1 MIGLLRKA
9 YDGGANGLR
18 TITCVMLFGVFLGG
32 ANSHVKASDSKTL
45 IAHQKTTKNATTLS
59 TSTQSNKAQLD
70 VSILVGANPENLATK
85 DNNCRLN
92 PTASEYISK
101 TFLLLNVGTEKFFNI
116 GGAYGRHASLSNT
129 GMYLWIWNNSKTEG
143 IYDIRTRLNYVIGST
158 TVPENKD
165 NADSYVQ
172 YIDNDTR
179 MKGIYPDCQPLSDA
193 NPEFGW
199 KFEKAVGYSETNK
212 IYKISTYEDKDG
224 NRRYLTATPED
235 TDGNLCKAEAL
246 NYNDYQI
253 WKLVTVQ
260 EYYNLF
266 KNSPSDLNSP
276 IDITFL
282 MQNPEFGY
290 NKSNGSFWLPT
301 GNEAHYLRLG
311 VEDYYKKTT
320 EPYYKRLIN
329 NKEERIDEHN
339 EYLYQNGKYFCADI
353 KKQRNTGINQW
364 VTVDKAGWYI
374 VRCNGFSNTNGLA
387 KLFVNDFIYSFKDM
401 LTNMGL
407 DLEGIN
413 SKNIS
418 ENLLNPLEANG
429 PDDLLKAGKEFYK
442 DRYVNQ
448 VAIYISQEAI
458 DLMKYIGDKE
468 QLCIGIKIE
477 DDGSSADGEW
487 TAFDNFRLLY
497 AGESS
502 NAPDLVLD
510 EDNPDLKYLTE
521 TIDEYKNCVLHLNR
535 SFELNKW
542 NTLILPVNLTY
553 GQMRYTFGDDVK
565 LAKLYTLTPNSV
577 RFKTVECNSDDDVML
592 AAYTP
597 YIIKP
602 TKAAGENPAYTTP
615 RLKKEANKNWI
626 YDENKGI
633 TYPEEGV
640 ERYIGGK
647 VSIEANHYDIPN
659 VTLDR
664 TLLKTKLDNHWVSTT
679 TTSTTSP
686 DADKNKMVCKGTMAK
701 TFYINKDGKGSFYE
715 DEGEKRD
722 DLHGDYFMN
731 KGTMYKVPAKK
742 QYGLKAFRCWFE
754 LTNTT
759 DAGTNSP
766 SPAKDVKLFIN
777 GIEDETTGIGDIIT
791 DPAFSHAAYQ
801 YDGVYNLQGQLVR
814 QGTSLEGLPQGIYL
828 VKGKKVKK

>member
-1 MIGLLRKA
+1 MIDLLRKS

-18 TITCVMLFGVFLGG
+18 TITCIMLFGLFLGG

-45 IAHQKTTKNATTLS
+45 TAHQKTTKNATTQGS
-59 TSTQSNKAQLD
+59 STQSNKAQLD
-70 VSILVGANPENLATK
+70 VSKLVGADPEILATLSIN
-85 DNNCRLN
+85 DYRIN
-92 PTASEYISK
+92 PNTDDARK
-101 TFLLLNVGTEKFFNI
+101 ATFLLLNVGTEKFFNI

-129 GMYLWIWNNSKTEG
+129 GMYLWIWNDSKTPG
-143 IYDIRTRLNYVIGST
+143 TYNIRTRLNYVQKTHYVNEAIL
-158 TVPENKD
+158 ENT
-165 NADSYVQ
+165 DSYVQ

-179 MKGIYPDCQPLSDA
+179 MPGIYPDCQPSDA
-193 NPEFGW
+193 NRKFGW
-199 KFEKAVGYSETNK
+199 EFEKAEGYSKTNK
-212 IYKISTYEDKDG
+212 VYKISTYEDKDG

-235 TDGNLCKAEAL
+235 TDGNLCKAEASS
-246 NYNDYQI
+246 NSNNQV

-260 EYYNLF
+260 EYYDLF
-266 KNSPSDLNSP
+266 KNSPSDINSP

-282 MQNPEFGY
+282 LQNPGFGY

-301 GNEAHYLRLG
+301 GDAHYLRLG

-329 NKEERIDEHN
+329 DNKEERIDEYN
-339 EYLYQNGKYFCADI
+339 EYLYENGKYFCADI
-353 KKQRNTGINQW
+353 KKQRNTEINQW

-407 DLEGIN
+407 DLKGIN

-418 ENLLNPLEANG
+418 ENVLNPLKANG

-442 DRYVNQ
+442 DRYENQ

-458 DLMKYIGDKE
+458 NLMELIGDKE

-477 DDGSSADGEW
+477 DDGTTPSKTEW
-487 TAFDNFRLLY
+487 TAFDNFRLFY
-497 AGESS
+497 AGESE
-502 NAPDLVLD
+502 APDLVLD
-510 EDNPDLKYLTE
+510 EDNPDLRYLTE
-521 TIDEYKNCVLHLNR
+521 TIDEYKNCILHLKR

-542 NTLILPVNLTY
+542 NTLILPVDLTY
-553 GQMRYTFGDDVK
+553 GQMRYTFGDEVK
-565 LAKLYTLTPNSV
+565 LAKLYKLTPNSV
-577 RFKTVECNSDDDVML
+577 RFKTVECDSDNDVML
-592 AAYTP
+592 EAFTP

-602 TKAAGENPAYTTP
+602 TKAAGQNPAYTTP
-615 RLKKEANKNWI
+615 RLKKDKNQDWI
-626 YDENKGI
+626 YDENEGI

-640 ERYIGGK
+640 ERYTGGK

-664 TLLKTKLDNHWVSTT
+664 DKLSKYLDKHWVSTT
-679 TTSTTSP
+679 TTSTTAP
-686 DADKNKMVCKGTMAK
+686 DADKNNMVCKGTMAK
-701 TFYINKDGKGSFYE
+701 TFYIKDGKGFFYE
-715 DEGEKRD
+715 ERD
-722 DLHGDYFMN
+722 KLGGDYFMN

-754 LTNTT
+754 LTKTT
-759 DAGTNSP
+759 DAGNNSP

-777 GIEDETTGIGDIIT
+777 EIEDETTGIGDIIT

-814 QGTSLEGLPQGIYL
+814 QDTSLEGLPQGIYI

>member
-1 MIGLLRKA
+1 MIDLLKKA

-18 TITCVMLFGVFLGG
+18 TITCVMLFGLFLGG

-45 IAHQKTTKNATTLS
+45 TTCQKTTKNATTLG

-70 VSILVGANPENLATK
+70 VSKLVGADPGDLAKLSINDYRTSPNSDAARK
-85 DNNCRLN
+85 
-92 PTASEYISK
+92 A

-129 GMYLWIWNNSKTEG
+129 GMYLWIWNNSTTEG
-143 IYDIRTRLNYVIGST
+143 TFNIRTRLNYVQKT
-158 TVPENKD
+158 DYVNEANLENT
-165 NADSYVQ
+165 DSYVQ
-172 YIDNDTR
+172 YLDDKAKDEQET
-179 MKGIYPDCQPLSDA
+179 GIYPDCQPSDKTRS
-193 NPEFGW
+193 FGW
-199 KFEKAVGYSETNK
+199 KFVKAEGYSETNK
-212 IYKISTYEDKDG
+212 VYKISTYG
-224 NRRYLTATPED
+224 NKYLTATPED

-246 NYNDYQI
+246 NDNDNQV

-260 EYYNLF
+260 EYYNLI
-266 KNSPSDLNSP
+266 KNSPSDPNSP

-282 MQNPEFGY
+282 LQNPGFGY

-301 GNEAHYLRLG
+301 GNAHYLRLG

-320 EPYYKRLIN
+320 EDYYKRFIKDKD
-329 NKEERIDEHN
+329 KEERIDEYN
-339 EYLYQNGKYFCADI
+339 EYLYENGKYFCADI
-353 KKQRNTGINQW
+353 KQQRNVEINQW

-387 KLFVNDFIYSFKDM
+387 KLFVKDI
-401 LTNMGL
+401 
-407 DLEGIN
+407 IN
-413 SKNIS
+413 SMKDYFQDMDTGGVNLNNIS
-418 ENLLNPLEANG
+418 ENVLNPLEAND
-429 PDDLLKAGKEFYK
+429 PNLLKAGIEFYK
-442 DRYVNQ
+442 DKYENQ
-448 VAIYISQEAI
+448 VAIHISQEAI
-458 DLMKYIGDKE
+458 NLMELIGDKE

-477 DDGSSADGEW
+477 DDGTTPSESEW

-510 EDNPDLKYLTE
+510 EDNPDLRYLTE
-521 TIDEYKNCVLHLNR
+521 TIEEYNNCVLHLNR

-565 LAKLYTLTPNSV
+565 LAKLYKLTPNSV
-577 RFKTVECNSDDDVML
+577 RFKTVECDSDNDVML
-592 AAYTP
+592 EAYTP

-602 TKAAGENPAYTTP
+602 TKEAGQNSAYTTP
-615 RLKKEANKNWI
+615 HLKKAASQNWLG
-626 YDENKGI
+626 ENESI
-633 TYPEEGV
+633 SYAEEGV
-640 ERYIGGK
+640 KRYTGGK

-664 TLLKTKLDNHWVSTT
+664 TLLNTKLDKHWVSTT
-679 TTSTTSP
+679 TASTT
-686 DADKNKMVCKGTMAK
+686 ADNNKMVCKGTMAK
-701 TFYINKDGKGSFYE
+701 TFYIKEGTGSFYE
-715 DEGEKRD
+715 DEGEVRD
-722 DLHGDYFMN
+722 KLSGDYFMN

-759 DAGTNSP
+759 DASTNSP

-777 GIEDETTGIGDIIT
+777 EIEDETTGIDDIIT

-801 YDGVYNLQGQLVR
+801 NDGVYNLQGQLVR
-814 QGTSLEGLPQGIYL
+814 QGTSLEGLPQGIYV
-828 VKGKKVKK
+828 VKGKKVKR